1 MKINLNDVL
10 VNSYDN
16 NMEQRIIIYDDND
29 VVYSF
34 NLVNIPN
41 KVKHM
46 KVERFVVASEKLTI
60 IKVVGIIWCIW

>member
-60 IKVVGIIWCIW
+60 IKVVGII

>member
-34 NLVNIPN
+34 TFVNIPN

-60 IKVVGIIWCIW
+60 IKVVGII

>member
-60 IKVVGIIWCIW
+60 IKVIGII